1 MRAFVVDADGRLALK
16 ECPSPAPAPGEVLVR
31 VAAVSLNRGE
41 VTRAQGAKPGT
52 RLGWD
57 VAGEVAIAAAD
68 GSGPPVGTRVVGL
81 VASRGWAEEVAVP
94 TRQLATVP
102 DAIALTTAA
111 SLPVAGLTALYAV
124 RRGDGFFGSLLGRRV
139 LVTGASGGV
148 GQFALRLARLSGA
161 RVTALVRSAT
171 DAALASAAG
180 ADAVAVTEHSADAAR
195 ALGPYDLII
204 ESVGGSS
211 LAQGLDML
219 APRGLCVVFGVSAD
233 TEAHLD
239 ARAFYMGGAKT
250 ISGLAVFEEI
260 KSEFPAERALA
271 LLLGLMADGR
281 LTPPPTEIRP
291 FTALSEAAADLLA
304 RRLRGKVVLTFQD
317 Q

>member
-1 MRAFVVDADGRLALK
+1 MRAFVVDADGRLALQ
-16 ECPSPAPAPGEVLVR
+16 ECPPPVPAASEALVR

-57 VAGEVAIAAAD
+57 VAGEVEVAAAD

-81 VASRGWAEEVAVP
+81 VASRGWADRVAVP
-94 TRQLATVP
+94 TSQLAKVP

-124 RRGDGFFGSLLGRRV
+124 RRGEVFLGSLLGRRV
-139 LVTGASGGV
+139 LVTGTTGGV
-148 GQFALRLARLSGA
+148 GQFAARLARLSGA
-161 RVTALVRSAT
+161 RVTALVRSAA
-171 DAALASAAG
+171 DAPLATAAG
-180 ADAVAVTEHSADAAR
+180 ADAVAITDGDADAAR

-211 LAQGLDML
+211 LARSLDML
-219 APRGLCVVFGVSAD
+219 APRGICVVFGVSAD
-233 TEAHLD
+233 TEAHID
-239 ARAFYMGGAKT
+239 ARAFYMAGAKT

-260 KSEFPAERALA
+260 KTAEPAGRALA
-271 LLLGLMADGR
+271 LLLALVGAGR
-281 LTPPPTEIRP
+281 LEPPPTETRP
-291 FTALSEAAADLLA
+291 FARLPEAAQDLLA
-304 RRLRGKVVLTFQD
+304 RRVRGKLILTLE
-317 Q
+317 